1 MSGWETFDRL
11 CRSMNLEADIKA
23 LKDQPLHDLRE
34 TLDRVQPDSGVPAL
48 IDGLATLEAACRWQ
62 GGGR

>member
-1 MSGWETFDRL
+1 
-11 CRSMNLEADIKA
+11 MNLEADIKA